1 MVIYHRTSFPALRKI
16 KQAPVLRNDRGGKR
30 TAAEPRRGDC
40 RAVPLVKQASRRQ
53 IIICGRS
60 LRDRAFLQLHELSDS
75 CFGKR
80 DQIVQLSIGEDRRFR
95 RRLHLDQ

>member
-1 MVIYHRTSFPALRKI
+1 MIIALILRKIVIYHRTSFPALRKI
-16 KQAPVLRNDRGGKR
+16 KQAPVLRHDRGGKR
-30 TAAEPRRGDC
+30 TADPNLGA
-40 RAVPLVKQASRRQ
+40 AA

-60 LRDRAFLQLHELSDS
+60 LRDRAFLQLHELCDS